1 MKVHRK
7 LIVAYVLTGLF
18 PMCLM
23 FTLFYTQMRRVLV
36 EREIK
41 NLQTTFDQ
49 AVDDVNTE
57 LALHQSMS
65 DYLAFDQTIVQ
76 IVKAEDKNS
85 FEAYERMVKEFDPM
99 MDSLSYFYPEIRQST
114 VYVRDFVIPQNAG
127 GPYIHDHDNSALL
140 PLPAFLPSAALWSF
154 PQTSCLLLSPGT
166 SGQ

>member
-1 MKVHRK
+1 
-7 LIVAYVLTGLF
+7 
-18 PMCLM
+18 MCLM

-114 VYVRDFVIPQNAG
+114 VYGIRP
-127 GPYIHDHDNSALL
+127 
-140 PLPAFLPSAALWSF
+140 WSF
-154 PQTSCLLLSPGT
+154 RLHIRCDSIISDKWISHYNSLSCIGRICKYLQISCH
-166 SGQ
+166 

>member
-1 MKVHRK
+1 
-7 LIVAYVLTGLF
+7 
-18 PMCLM
+18 MCLM

-76 IVKAEDKNS
+76 IIKAEDKNS

-114 VYVRDFVIPQNAG
+114 VYVRDFVIPHGTYLRPAQEIENDEWTA
-127 GPYIHDHDNSALL
+127 PADNDVHWYADMNQGTVTLD
-140 PLPAFLPSAALWSF
+140 AAD
-154 PQTSCLLLSPGT
+154 
-166 SGQ
+166 

>member
-1 MKVHRK
+1 
-7 LIVAYVLTGLF
+7 
-18 PMCLM
+18 MCLM

-76 IVKAEDKNS
+76 IVKGRRQKQLRSIRAHG
-85 FEAYERMVKEFDPM
+85 ERV
-99 MDSLSYFYPEIRQST
+99 
-114 VYVRDFVIPQNAG
+114 
-127 GPYIHDHDNSALL
+127 
-140 PLPAFLPSAALWSF
+140 
-154 PQTSCLLLSPGT
+154 
-166 SGQ
+166 

>member
-76 IVKAEDKNS
+76 IIKAEDKNS

-114 VYVRDFVIPQNAG
+114 VSMCVIPLFRTARICARRRRLKMMN
-127 GPYIHDHDNSALL
+127 
-140 PLPAFLPSAALWSF
+140 
-154 PQTSCLLLSPGT
+154 
-166 SGQ
+166 GQRRRTMMFTGMPI

>member
-99 MDSLSYFYPEIRQST
+99 MDSLSYFTRKSDSLRSMCVISSFRTARICVRRGKWKMMNGQHRQTMMFTGMPIWIRE
-114 VYVRDFVIPQNAG
+114 R
-127 GPYIHDHDNSALL
+127 
-140 PLPAFLPSAALWSF
+140 
-154 PQTSCLLLSPGT
+154 
-166 SGQ
+166 

>member
-1 MKVHRK
+1 MTSFAARIKKAFSDMKVHRK

-57 LALHQSMS
+57 LALHQS
-65 DYLAFDQTIVQ
+65 T
-76 IVKAEDKNS
+76 
-85 FEAYERMVKEFDPM
+85 
-99 MDSLSYFYPEIRQST
+99 SLILIES
-114 VYVRDFVIPQNAG
+114 
-127 GPYIHDHDNSALL
+127 
-140 PLPAFLPSAALWSF
+140 
-154 PQTSCLLLSPGT
+154 SP
-166 SGQ
+166 

>member
-1 MKVHRK
+1 
-7 LIVAYVLTGLF
+7 
-18 PMCLM
+18 MCLM

-114 VYVRDFVIPQNAG
+114 VYVRDSVRTARICVRRGKWKMMNGQ
-127 GPYIHDHDNSALL
+127 HR
-140 PLPAFLPSAALWSF
+140 
-154 PQTSCLLLSPGT
+154 QTMMFTGMLIWIRER
-166 SGQ
+166 

>member
-1 MKVHRK
+1 
-7 LIVAYVLTGLF
+7 
-18 PMCLM
+18 MCLM

-85 FEAYERMVKEFDPM
+85 FEAYERMGKEFGAWRC
-99 MDSLSYFYPEIRQST
+99 MDWTLT
-114 VYVRDFVIPQNAG
+114 
-127 GPYIHDHDNSALL
+127 
-140 PLPAFLPSAALWSF
+140 PSVQVCPWI
-154 PQTSCLLLSPGT
+154 
-166 SGQ
+166 

>member
-1 MKVHRK
+1 
-7 LIVAYVLTGLF
+7 
-18 PMCLM
+18 MCLM

-99 MDSLSYFYPEIRQST
+99 MDSLSYFYPEIRIC
-114 VYVRDFVIPQNAG
+114 VRRGKWKMMNGQ
-127 GPYIHDHDNSALL
+127 HR
-140 PLPAFLPSAALWSF
+140 
-154 PQTSCLLLSPGT
+154 QTMMFTGMLIWIRER
-166 SGQ
+166 

>member
-1 MKVHRK
+1 
-7 LIVAYVLTGLF
+7 
-18 PMCLM
+18 MCLM

-99 MDSLSYFYPEIRQST
+99 MDSLSYFYRKSDNL
-114 VYVRDFVIPQNAG
+114 RSMCVISSFRTALSASGAG
-127 GPYIHDHDNSALL
+127 N
-140 PLPAFLPSAALWSF
+140 
-154 PQTSCLLLSPGT
+154 
-166 SGQ
+166 

>member
-1 MKVHRK
+1 
-7 LIVAYVLTGLF
+7 
-18 PMCLM
+18 MCLM
-23 FTLFYTQMRRVLV
+23 FTLFYTHERRVLC
-36 EREIK
+36 RALRSKICK
-41 NLQTTFDQ
+41 STFDQ

-114 VYVRDFVIPQNAG
+114 VYVVFRHSARHVSASGAG
-127 GPYIHDHDNSALL
+127 NGK
-140 PLPAFLPSAALWSF
+140 
-154 PQTSCLLLSPGT
+154 
-166 SGQ
+166 

>member
-57 LALHQSMS
+57 ACGCTRVCR
-65 DYLAFDQTIVQ
+65 TIWH
-76 IVKAEDKNS
+76 
-85 FEAYERMVKEFDPM
+85 
-99 MDSLSYFYPEIRQST
+99 ST
-114 VYVRDFVIPQNAG
+114 RRLFR
-127 GPYIHDHDNSALL
+127 L
-140 PLPAFLPSAALWSF
+140 
-154 PQTSCLLLSPGT
+154 
-166 SGQ
+166 

>member
-57 LALHQSMS
+57 SS
-65 DYLAFDQTIVQ
+65 G
-76 IVKAEDKNS
+76 
-85 FEAYERMVKEFDPM
+85 RRCCR
-99 MDSLSYFYPEIRQST
+99 IRW
-114 VYVRDFVIPQNAG
+114 F
-127 GPYIHDHDNSALL
+127 
-140 PLPAFLPSAALWSF
+140 F
-154 PQTSCLLLSPGT
+154 PVLLLH
-166 SGQ
+166 

>member
-1 MKVHRK
+1 MTSFAGRIKKAFSDMKVHRK

-65 DYLAFDQTIVQ
+65 DCDKPDGRWSGIGRRSGIRSGRRHGRNRHDAG
-76 IVKAEDKNS
+76 AE
-85 FEAYERMVKEFDPM
+85 
-99 MDSLSYFYPEIRQST
+99 
-114 VYVRDFVIPQNAG
+114 
-127 GPYIHDHDNSALL
+127 
-140 PLPAFLPSAALWSF
+140 
-154 PQTSCLLLSPGT
+154 
-166 SGQ
+166 